1 MKKSYLILAAA
12 AVGALFAS
20 CDDFLDDNRMPMTSI
35 VDDPAYWSTSA
46 NVQLQLDRMLSGS
59 PLYSGYSGWYYF
71 KYLNDDQVGAS
82 FENWPYPTLPADVGE
97 YDFSTVRGAN
107 YIINNVVTSSLAEA
121 DKNNYWG
128 IARLIRATAYYRLV
142 RMFGDIT
149 WENYVPDVND
159 PILQAP
165 RTNRDIV
172 MDSVLA
178 DLDFAIATISA
189 DKAPLT

>member
-97 YDFSTVRGAN
+97 YVTQHEHGYEAGEYLRDFLDYHKLGE
-107 YIINNVVTSSLAEA
+107 YITQEREGEFMYGSFVCMEE
-121 DKNNYWG
+121 G
-128 IARLIRATAYYRLV
+128 C
-142 RMFGDIT
+142 
-149 WENYVPDVND
+149 DVMK
-159 PILQAP
+159 ILHEK
-165 RTNRDIV
+165 RNEIELGG
-172 MDSVLA
+172 M
-178 DLDFAIATISA
+178 
-189 DKAPLT
+189 

>member
-121 DKNNYWG
+121 DKNNYLCMCPSTHLHTH
-128 IARLIRATAYYRLV
+128 AHT
-142 RMFGDIT
+142 T
-149 WENYVPDVND
+149 
-159 PILQAP
+159 
-165 RTNRDIV
+165 
-172 MDSVLA
+172 
-178 DLDFAIATISA
+178 
-189 DKAPLT
+189 